1 MVRQARQK
9 TIAPSRLAALTVDPG
24 FGALGWAVLIHE
36 QGISTCL
43 DAGVITTKKA
53 TKKQRILVNEDNLL
67 RIRDI
72 ASKLFGLIT
81 TYRINL
87 MTYEA
92 FSIPMKANKSNLIK
106 IGFPYGILPT
116 LAVVHDMAIVMSTPQ
131 AVKKKICGAVN
142 ASKEDVQKEMEKQFG
157 SHPGIKELRQTVA
170 ASKHNH
176 VWDALGAYVAAADS
190 DVMRALKI
198 GL

>member
-1 MVRQARQK
+1 MVRQARQRK
-9 TIAPSRLAALTVDPG
+9 TAPPRLATLTVDPG
-24 FGALGWAVLIHE
+24 FAALGWGVVIYE
-36 QGISTCL
+36 QGVSTCL

-53 TKKQRILVNEDNLL
+53 TKKQRVLVNEDNLRRTREL
-67 RIRDI
+67 
-72 ASKLFGLIT
+72 SEGLLGLIK

-92 FSIPMKANKSNLIK
+92 FSLPMQSNKSNLVK
-106 IGFPYGILPT
+106 LGFPYAILAT
-116 LAVVHDMAIVMSTPQ
+116 LSVVYDIAVVMSTPQ
-131 AVKKKICGAVN
+131 HVKKKICGKNN
-142 ASKEDVQKEMEKQFG
+142 ASKEAVEKEMEKLFSG
-157 SHPGIKELRQTVA
+157 HPGIKELRQTVA

-198 GL
+198 GV